1 MGWYFGF
8 KLHLICN
15 ERGELLNFM
24 LTKANI
30 DDRNTDVFNRLSDN
44 VFGKLFADKGYIS
57 QGLFERLFNDG
68 IEIVTGL
75 KCNMKNRLM
84 PLYDKI
90 LLRKRSVIK
99 ESSDFDN
106 MMNDVENEVE
116 EQQAEDG
123 LVNRVPELKQ
133 LSEDID
139 KATNTFI
146 NATFELES
154 AIQQYQRAE
163 TKLGGAVTTISK
175 KVDTINQHIDKVL
188 ENTPTQLKVSV
199 NVNDADWQKIQ
210 ELFAKERQWMTAQMH
225 IREVNSMFADE
236 RKKVRE
242 RYKEYDGYYL
252 GHHAQ

>member
-1 MGWYFGF
+1 MAIR
-8 KLHLICN
+8 KSKI
-15 ERGELLNFM
+15 
-24 LTKANI
+24 NI
-30 DDRNTDVFNRLSDN
+30 DTE
-44 VFGKLFADKGYIS
+44 
-57 QGLFERLFNDG
+57 ER
-68 IEIVTGL
+68 
-75 KCNMKNRLM
+75 
-84 PLYDKI
+84 
-90 LLRKRSVIK
+90 
-99 ESSDFDN
+99 SDFDN

-146 NATFELES
+146 NATLELES

-163 TKLGGAVTTISK
+163 AKLGGAMTTISQ

-188 ENTPTQLKVSV
+188 ENAPTQLKVFV

-242 RYKEYDGYYL
+242 RYKEYDGCHL
-252 GHHAQ
+252 GHYAQWFFWFFFTFGIFVVAGGGGMIIAQNYT

>member
-1 MGWYFGF
+1 MAIR
-8 KLHLICN
+8 KSKI
-15 ERGELLNFM
+15 
-24 LTKANI
+24 NI
-30 DDRNTDVFNRLSDN
+30 DTE
-44 VFGKLFADKGYIS
+44 
-57 QGLFERLFNDG
+57 ER
-68 IEIVTGL
+68 
-75 KCNMKNRLM
+75 
-84 PLYDKI
+84 
-90 LLRKRSVIK
+90 
-99 ESSDFDN
+99 SDFDN

-146 NATFELES
+146 NATLELES

-163 TKLGGAVTTISK
+163 AKLGGAVTTISK

-188 ENTPTQLKVSV
+188 ENAPTQLKVSV

-210 ELFAKERQWMTAQMH
+210 ELFAKERQWMTAQMQMH
-225 IREVNSMFADE
+225 IREVNSMFAVE

-242 RYKEYDGYYL
+242 RYKEYDGCYL
-252 GHHAQ
+252 GHYAQWFVWFFFGMGIVIVGSVIILSIGKHYHWF

>member
-1 MGWYFGF
+1 MAIR
-8 KLHLICN
+8 KSKI
-15 ERGELLNFM
+15 
-24 LTKANI
+24 NI
-30 DDRNTDVFNRLSDN
+30 DTE
-44 VFGKLFADKGYIS
+44 
-57 QGLFERLFNDG
+57 ER
-68 IEIVTGL
+68 
-75 KCNMKNRLM
+75 
-84 PLYDKI
+84 
-90 LLRKRSVIK
+90 
-99 ESSDFDN
+99 SDFDN

-146 NATFELES
+146 NATLELES

-163 TKLGGAVTTISK
+163 AKLGGAVTTISK

-188 ENTPTQLKVSV
+188 ENAPTKLKVSV

-210 ELFAKERQWMTAQMH
+210 ELFAKERQWMTAQMQTH

-242 RYKEYDGYYL
+242 RYKEYDGCYL
-252 GHHAQ
+252 GHYAQWFFWFFFTIGIVITFTIIFLLINSFYHWTK

>member
-1 MGWYFGF
+1 MAIR
-8 KLHLICN
+8 KSKI
-15 ERGELLNFM
+15 
-24 LTKANI
+24 NI
-30 DDRNTDVFNRLSDN
+30 DTE
-44 VFGKLFADKGYIS
+44 
-57 QGLFERLFNDG
+57 ER
-68 IEIVTGL
+68 
-75 KCNMKNRLM
+75 
-84 PLYDKI
+84 
-90 LLRKRSVIK
+90 
-99 ESSDFDN
+99 SDFDN

-123 LVNRVPELKQ
+123 LVSRVPELKQ

-146 NATFELES
+146 NATLELES

-163 TKLGGAVTTISK
+163 AKLGGAVTTISK

-188 ENTPTQLKVSV
+188 ENAPTKLKVSV

-210 ELFAKERQWMTAQMH
+210 ELFAKERQWMTAQMQTH

-242 RYKEYDGYYL
+242 RYKEYDGCYL
-252 GHHAQ
+252 GHYAQWFFWFFFTIGIVITFTIIFLLINSFYHWTK